1 MCFFFQWTKTNS
13 KKKRIR
19 KKIKIKWLHPKLVS
33 NKVKKKRSEK
43 QQHRERGKLEA
54 LMPMPMPMP
63 MIEHERRIFNKQTK
77 KWLTFLRFY
86 LVYFSYEARF
96 CSSTVNISQIAYVN
110 GAWAGKQDLWKISF
124 SFGSSHSSFGIA
136 FVVVT
141 FFMCLDRISSHRNVP
156 CRIASM

>member
-1 MCFFFQWTKTNS
+1 MFFSNEL
-13 KKKRIR
+13 KRIPKKENQK

-33 NKVKKKRSEK
+33 NKVKKRSEK

-124 SFGSSHSSFGIA
+124 SFGSSRSSFGIA